1 MFAEANSTTEGPDEF
16 AITTNRPLE
25 EPQTYAAL
33 PSPNT
38 GGFNR
43 ADVDPRGA
51 ASEALGGRR
60 VVASGL
66 ATASPLLSHTTRFGY
81 VPDIRRVLAE
91 EDLAF
96 RKRNKGRPVER
107 LFGVNVYFDAYERMS
122 LDQHAELERM
132 RRLGIATPA
141 APPEQFL
148 GQ

>member
-1 MFAEANSTTEGPDEF
+1 MD
-16 AITTNRPLE
+16 L
-25 EPQTYAAL
+25 TY
-33 PSPNT
+33 S
-38 GGFNR
+38 
-43 ADVDPRGA
+43 
-51 ASEALGGRR
+51 
-60 VVASGL
+60 
-66 ATASPLLSHTTRFGY
+66 
-81 VPDIRRVLAE
+81 E

-132 RRLGIATPA
+132 RQLGIATPA